1 MRRLPR
7 FALSAIEP
15 AASSVRIVGSELHHL
30 RDVMRLGPDSEVA
43 LIDDNGAEYL
53 GLVESIGP
61 SHAEVRLLRACA
73 PDNGLSCRMILAIA
87 IIRGPRMD
95 FIVEKAAELG
105 AAELWPIDC
114 ARAQVHAIGD
124 ARIARWR
131 RLSIAAAKQSLS
143 PQPMRIREPLGFGEL
158 LLRARDHALS
168 LICKISAVPLAAIVK
183 SACPDSILIACGP
196 EGDFTHE
203 EIKAAN
209 DAGFVSAGLGNRRL
223 RSETAALAALCIA
236 AGAVAESNGE
246 SRA

>member
-1 MRRLPR
+1 MKRLPR

-15 AASSVRIVGSELHHL
+15 AASSVRIFGSELHHL

-43 LIDDNGAEYL
+43 LIDEKGAEYL

-61 SHAEVRLLRACA
+61 SHAEVRLLRACE
-73 PDNGLSCRMILAIA
+73 PDDCLSCRMVLAIA

-114 ARAQVHAIGD
+114 AHAQVHAIGD

-131 RLSIAAAKQSLS
+131 RLSTAAAKQSLS
-143 PQPMRIREPLGFGEL
+143 PLPMRLREPIEFDEL
-158 LLRARDHALS
+158 LLKARDHALS
-168 LICKISAVPLAAIVK
+168 LICQIGAMPLAAIVR
-183 SACPDSILIACGP
+183 SARPDSILIACGP
-196 EGDFTHE
+196 EGDFTRE

-209 DAGFVSAGLGNRRL
+209 EAGFLSAGLGNRRL
-223 RSETAALAALCIA
+223 RSETAALAALSIA

-246 SRA
+246 SKA

>member
-1 MRRLPR
+1 MKRLPR
-7 FALSAIEP
+7 FALSGIEG

-43 LIDDNGAEYL
+43 LIDEKGAEYL

-61 SHAEVRLLRACA
+61 SHAEVRLLRACE
-73 PDNGLSCRMILAIA
+73 PDKGSSCIMVLAIA

-114 ARAQVHAIGD
+114 ARGQVHAVGD

-131 RLSIAAAKQSLS
+131 RLSTAAAKQSLS
-143 PQPMRIREPLGFGEL
+143 SQPMRIREPIEFGEL
-158 LLRARDHALS
+158 LLKARDHGLS
-168 LICKISAVPLAAIVK
+168 LICQIGARPLAAIVK
-183 SACPDSILIACGP
+183 SARPASTLIACGP
-196 EGDFTHE
+196 EGDFTRE

-223 RSETAALAALCIA
+223 RSETAALAALSIA
-236 AGAVAESNGE
+236 AGAVAELNGE
-246 SRA
+246 SKA